1 MADTNFILEHEI
13 LKVLYIRT
21 SFHQAGYPMGNGKTV
36 VMAKRDYKDAILY
49 FGTLVD
55 ILNCPDKYDDN
66 ALKALQ
72 GMNRMMEEI
81 NTEKYNYQQVS
92 NAIELLEY
100 NGQVVDNIIENIPGK
115 QNGSRRIILTKKG
128 AIDYRD
134 NFYSKKKQNEGLDIK
149 IKKLTI
155 SNTKITRGIAI
166 AALIVSAIVA
176 GVTIIKYFDE
186 KNSKKE
192 LPIKQS
198 QVERELEIDKLS
210 KENLKEYQQNTFR
223 SDTSGNKVKIV
234 K

>member
-1 MADTNFILEHEI
+1 MADTDFILEHEI

-21 SFHQAGYPMGNGKTV
+21 SFYQVGHPMGSGKTV
-36 VMAKRDYKDAILY
+36 VIAKRDYKDATLY

-100 NGQVVDNIIENIPGK
+100 NGQVIDNIIENIPGK
-115 QNGSRRIILTKKG
+115 QNGSRKITLTKKG

-134 NFYSKKKQNEGLDIK
+134 NFYAKKKETDNLDIK
-149 IKKLTI
+149 IKRITI
-155 SNTKITRGIAI
+155 SNTKTTRSIAI
-166 AALIVSAIVA
+166 GALVISALMA
-176 GVTIIKYFDE
+176 FFTIKKYLDE
-186 KNSKKE
+186 KSRNKE
-192 LPIKQS
+192 ASIKSEQI
-198 QVERELEIDKLS
+198 ERLLQLGQESVQNLQEL
-210 KENLKEYQQNTFR
+210 QQTMFR
-223 SDTSGNKVKIV
+223 SDTSVKKVKIV